1 MKIMQKQL
9 SLDRYPLAH
18 WIQALQP
25 SALQDLLAAD
35 NANMISFAL
44 GLPSEEFFPVGAFQ
58 RATAECLAADPT
70 VLQYGTTTRRLKQ
83 HIVRIMHMRGVQC
96 REEQIFLT
104 AGAQQGLSV
113 LSHLLLQFGGQIV
126 TESLTYTGIM
136 RVVAPLEPTMV
147 TVPTSKEEG
156 IDVNALEYR
165 LRSGLRPAFIYL
177 VADGHNPLGVCISRE
192 RQYLADLVQ
201 RYQVPLIEDD
211 PYGFLSFET
220 ALPPVRAFNERW
232 VFYVGSLSKILSPAL
247 RIGWIIAPE
256 ELISKLS
263 AVKEAMDLDI
273 ATFAQHAATWFLDH
287 EDLAAHLRGLQQGY
301 RRRRDLT
308 EAALKQHIPAEVSWC
323 KPGSGMYF
331 WLELPSCIDTG
342 ILLKRAVM
350 EERVA
355 FTPGHAFCADHARPV
370 SNCLRVCFS
379 HCPLERIE
387 EGLGRLGRV
396 IHRAGAESLFY
407 QCA

>member
-1 MKIMQKQL
+1 MQELL
-9 SLDRYPLAH
+9 SLYHYPLAN

-25 SALQDLLAAD
+25 SALQDLLAAGND
-35 NANMISFAL
+35 NMISFAL
-44 GLPSEEFFPVGAFQ
+44 GLPSEEFFPVEAFQ
-58 RATAECLAADPT
+58 RATAECIAANPA
-70 VLQYGTTTRRLKQ
+70 VLQYGTTTSRLKQ
-83 HIVRIMHMRGVQC
+83 HIVRIMQMRGVQC

-113 LSHLLLQFGGQIV
+113 LSHLFLQFGGQIV

-136 RVVAPLEPTMV
+136 RVVSPLEPTIV
-147 TVPTSKEEG
+147 TIPTSKEEG
-156 IDVNALEYR
+156 IDVNALEYQ

-192 RQYLADLVQ
+192 KRQYLADLVQ

-211 PYGFLSFET
+211 PYGFLSFGT
-220 ALPPVRAFNERW
+220 ALPPVRAFNDRW

-263 AVKEAMDLDI
+263 AVKEAMDLDV
-273 ATFAQHAATWFLDH
+273 ATFAQHAATWFLEH
-287 EDLAAHLRGLQQGY
+287 EDLAMHLRRLQQGY
-301 RRRRDLT
+301 RQRRDIT
-308 EAALKQHIPAEVSWC
+308 EAGLEQYIPAEVSWC
-323 KPGSGMYF
+323 KPICGMYF
-331 WLELPSCIDTG
+331 WLELPSYIDTG
-342 ILLKRAVM
+342 ALLKRAVM

-355 FTPGHAFCADHARPV
+355 FTPGHAFCADPGCPA

-379 HCPLERIE
+379 HCPLDRIE
-387 EGLGRLGRV
+387 EGLTRLGRV
-396 IHRAGAESLFY
+396 LHNRIYALSAYDQRNP
-407 QCA
+407 